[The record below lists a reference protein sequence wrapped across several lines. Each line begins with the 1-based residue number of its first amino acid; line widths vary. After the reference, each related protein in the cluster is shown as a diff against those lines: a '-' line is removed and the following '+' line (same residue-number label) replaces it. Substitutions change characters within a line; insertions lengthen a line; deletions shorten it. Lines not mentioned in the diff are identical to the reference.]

1 MQLKPLITA
10 LTCLFLLGCNV
21 DIRDKR
27 VDADVVKHNFDL
39 TQRTLEAHDKAIIGL
54 GTAIVMLEK
63 RIIALEQKKKK

>member
-39 TQRTLEAHDKAIIGL
+39 TQRTLEGHDKALTGVASAL
-54 GTAIVMLEK
+54 VMLEQ
-63 RIIALEQKKKK
+63 RIVALEQKKKK